1 MEKILIIIWKTFLI
15 LLKLLIAGFWEA
27 AIVIM
32 CKINSFL
39 GLNALSLMIIAI
51 TFTILKS

>member
-1 MEKILIIIWKTFLI
+1 MEKILIIICKTFLI
-15 LLKLLIAGFWEA
+15 LLKLLIAGFWE